1 MHTRTVCSLL
11 ISLAIILSSRSS
23 SELLDVP
30 HTIIDR
36 ITTAQFKALMESVAD
51 GWNTSNARRAADCFT
66 DDALYSSPPNPI
78 RRGRETLFEFFGG
91 AKGRRHPMKMQWHH
105 LLFDEESQIGAGE
118 YTFTYDIRTHGA
130 VMVRLVNGKI
140 ANWREYETE
149 SPMEWEQF
157 VGANRF

>member
-1 MHTRTVCSLL
+1 MRTKILCSLL
-11 ISLAIILSSRSS
+11 IPLAIILGSRSS
-23 SELLDVP
+23 SERLDVS
-30 HTIIDR
+30 HTAIER
-36 ITTAQFKALMESVAD
+36 TTTAQFKALMESVAD
-51 GWNTSNARRAADCFT
+51 GWNTGNARCAADCFT
-66 DDALYSSPPNPI
+66 NDALYSSPPNPI
-78 RRGRETLFEFFGG
+78 RRGREILFEFFGG
-91 AKGRRHPMKMQWHH
+91 TKGRPHPMKMKWHH

-118 YTFTYDIRTHGA
+118 YTFTYDIRTHGM